1 MLKKLFSLFSGEDSN
16 HSRELA
22 DKVDAANKALAV
34 IEFTPEGIIETA
46 NSHFLGATGY
56 TLNEIQGKHHS
67 IFVTDKYR
75 ESNDYKNFWANL
87 RRGDAFTDE
96 IERVGKSG
104 DKLLLQAT
112 YSPLVDENGVVYKV
126 VKFASDITAV
136 RRASNQASAL
146 KLCQANVMLADNDLN
161 IVYMND
167 TVMEMLQK
175 RERELQQYLPSFNIK
190 NLIGT
195 NVDTFHKDPSHQ
207 RRLLGGLSSPYKTD
221 LNIGEMVFGL
231 IASPWMD
238 DKGNRLGTLVEWED
252 KTEAVKKQREMEAI
266 AAENAR
272 VRYALDSVTANVMI
286 ADPEGTILYMN
297 GAVDGMFK
305 NAESDIKR
313 DLPHFDSRTLVGTNM
328 DVFHKNPAHQRGLL
342 SNLSSTY
349 NGNAS
354 VGGRTFT
361 VIANPIFV
369 DGKKIGAV
377 VEWADRTA
385 EVAIEKEIA
394 DMIDAA
400 SKGDFTKQISIEG
413 KSGFFHGL
421 ATGLNDLVTTVEVA
435 LNDISRVLGA
445 MARGVLTERITR
457 NYDGSFGEL
466 KENANGTIEKLTDI
480 IGKIRTAS
488 SAISTAANEIAQ
500 GNADLSQRTEEQ
512 ASSLEQTASSMEEMT
527 STVRQSAE
535 NAQQANTLAT
545 SAQHKAGEGGE
556 VVSKAVEAMG
566 AINES
571 SKKINDIIGVIDEIA
586 FQTNLLALNAAVEAA
601 RAGEQGRGFAVVA
614 GEVRNLAQR
623 SAAAAKEIKELI
635 RDSVGKVEDGT
646 VLVNRS
652 GETLQELVSS
662 VETVSNMMK
671 EISNAATE
679 QTSGIEQV
687 NTAVS
692 QMDEMTQQ
700 NAALV
705 EEASAAG
712 EAMAE
717 QAARLMEE
725 VSFFT
730 ISQGE
735 QRMAPAPTRSFSAPP
750 RKAASGGVSTADDE
764 WEDF

>member
-1 MLKKLFSLFSGEDSN
+1 MKKLFDLFGGFN
-16 HSRELA
+16 KQYTQELE
-22 DKVDAANKALAV
+22 DKVNAARSALAV
-34 IEFTPEGIIETA
+34 IEFTPDGIVETA
-46 NSHFLGATGY
+46 NDLFLAGMGY
-56 TLNEIQGKHHS
+56 SLNEIQGKHHS
-67 IFVTDKYR
+67 IFVTEAYKNSS
-75 ESNDYKNFWANL
+75 EYKNFWSNL
-87 RRGDAFTDE
+87 RRGEALSGE
-96 IERVGKSG
+96 IERVTRSG
-104 DKLLLQAT
+104 GSILLHAT
-112 YSPLVDENGVVYKV
+112 YSPLKNEDGEVYRV
-126 VKFASDITAV
+126 IKFATDITQV
-136 RRASNQASAL
+136 RRESNQANAL

-161 IVYMND
+161 IIYMND
-167 TVMEMLQK
+167 TVTEMLQV
-175 RERELQQYLPSFNIK
+175 REKELQEHLPTFK
-190 NLIGT
+190 VKDLIGT
-195 NVDTFHKDPSHQ
+195 NVDTFHKSPAHQ
-207 RRLLGGLSSPYKTD
+207 RKLLGELKTPYKTT
-221 LNIGEMVFGL
+221 LNIGDLVFGL
-231 IASPWMD
+231 IATPWLD
-238 DKGNRLGTLVEWED
+238 SQGVRLGTVVEWLD
-252 KTEAVKKQREMEAI
+252 KTEEVKKQNELAAI

-297 GAVDGMFK
+297 ESVNGMFK

-313 DLPHFDSRTLVGTNM
+313 DLPNFDSRTLLGTNM
-328 DVFHKNPAHQRGLL
+328 DVFHKNPAHQRNLL
-342 SNLSSTY
+342 TNLTGTY
-349 NGNAS
+349 NGGAK

-385 EVAIEKEIA
+385 EVAIEREI
-394 DMIDAA
+394 DEMVSAA
-400 SKGDFTKQISIEG
+400 SQGDFTKQISLDG
-413 KSGFFHGL
+413 KQGFFLGL
-421 ATGLNDLVTTVEVA
+421 AKGLNDLVSTVEVA
-435 LNDISRVLGA
+435 LNDISRVLGS

-457 NYDGSFGEL
+457 NYEGSFGEL

-488 SAISTAANEIAQ
+488 NAISTAANEIAQ

-512 ASSLEQTASSMEEMT
+512 ASSLEETASSMEEMT

-535 NAQQANTLAT
+535 NAQQANTLAM
-545 SAQHKAGEGGE
+545 SAQKKAGEGGQ

-566 AINES
+566 AISES

-635 RDSVGKVEDGT
+635 RDSVSKVEDGT

-652 GETLQELVSS
+652 GETLEELVSS
-662 VETVSNMMK
+662 VETVSNMMR
-671 EISNAATE
+671 EISNGATE

-687 NTAVS
+687 NTAIS

-730 ISQGE
+730 ISQNE
-735 QRMAPAPTRSFSAPP
+735 QRMVASARPVAKSAPHRP
-750 RKAASGGVSTADDE
+750 ASAPSVSDDD

>member
-1 MLKKLFSLFSGEDSN
+1 MFKRLLDGLRGVSRE
-16 HSRELA
+16 HTRELA

-34 IEFTPEGIIETA
+34 IEFYPDGTIVTA
-46 NSHFLGATGY
+46 NSLFLAATGY
-56 TLNEIQGKHHS
+56 TMLEIQGKHHS
-67 IFVTDKYR
+67 IFVTDQYR
-75 ESNDYKNFWANL
+75 ESHEYKNFWSNL
-87 RRGDAFTDE
+87 RRGEAFTSE
-96 IERVGKSG
+96 IERVTKTGER
-104 DKLLLQAT
+104 LLLQAT
-112 YSPLVDENGVVYKV
+112 YSPLVDDEGRVYKV
-126 VKFASDITAV
+126 VKFATDITAV

-167 TVMEMLQK
+167 TVLEMLQK
-175 RERELQQYLPSFNIK
+175 REQELQQYLPSFNVSR
-190 NLIGT
+190 LIGT

-207 RRLLGGLSSPYKTD
+207 RRLLESLTSSYKTD

-231 IASPWMD
+231 IASPWKD
-238 DKGNRLGTLVEWED
+238 EKGNRLGTLVEWED
-252 KTEAVKKQREMEAI
+252 KTEEVKKRKEMEAI

-286 ADPEGTILYMN
+286 ADPDGTILYMN
-297 GAVDGMFK
+297 GSVDAMFK

-313 DLPHFDSRTLVGTNM
+313 DLPNFDSRTLLGTNM

-342 SNLSSTY
+342 TNLNSTY
-349 NGNAS
+349 NGNAH

-385 EVAIEKEIA
+385 EVAMEKEIA
-394 DMIDAA
+394 QMIQAA
-400 SKGDFTKQISIEG
+400 AKGDFTKQITAEG
-413 KSGFFHGL
+413 KTGFFLGL
-421 ATGLNDLVTTVEVA
+421 ATGLNELVTTVEVA
-435 LNDISRVLGA
+435 LNDISRVLGS

-457 NYDGSFGEL
+457 SYEGSFGEL

-480 IGKIRTAS
+480 IGKIRVAS

-527 STVRQSAE
+527 STVRQSAQ

-545 SAQHKAGEGGE
+545 SAQTKAGEGGE
-556 VVSKAVEAMG
+556 VVAKAVEAMG

-646 VLVNRS
+646 QLVNRS

-730 ISQGE
+730 ISQNE
-735 QRMAPAPTRSFSAPP
+735 QRMAAPSSRGSASASRRS
-750 RKAASGGVSTADDE
+750 RGGMASQDDE

>member
-1 MLKKLFSLFSGEDSN
+1 MKKLFELFGGTSKE
-16 HSRELA
+16 RTQELI
-22 DKVDAANKALAV
+22 DKVNAASSALAV
-34 IEFTPEGIIETA
+34 IEFTPEGVVETA
-46 NSHFLGATGY
+46 NNLFLGAMGY
-56 TLNEIQGKHHS
+56 SLNEIQGKHHS
-67 IFVTDKYR
+67 IFVTEEYR
-75 ESNDYKNFWANL
+75 NSNDYKNFWSNL
-87 RRGDAFTDE
+87 RRGEAMSGE
-96 IERVGKSG
+96 IERVTKAG
-104 DKLLLQAT
+104 DSVLLQAT
-112 YSPLVDENGVVYKV
+112 YAPLTNDAGVVYRV
-126 VKFASDITAV
+126 IKFASDITQV
-136 RRASNQASAL
+136 RLESNQASAL
-146 KLCQANVMLADNDLN
+146 KLCQANVMLADNNLN

-167 TVMEMLQK
+167 TVEAMLQA
-175 RERELQQYLPSFNIK
+175 REKELQEYLPSFK
-190 NLIGT
+190 VSKLIGT
-195 NVDTFHKDPSHQ
+195 NVDTFHKSPAHQ
-207 RRLLGGLSSPYKTD
+207 RKLLSDLTTPYKTT

-231 IASPWMD
+231 IATPWLD
-238 DKGNRLGTLVEWED
+238 AKGNRLGTLVEWLD
-252 KTEAVKKQREMEAI
+252 KTDEVKKQNEMAAI

-297 GAVDGMFK
+297 ESVNGMFK

-313 DLPHFDSRTLVGTNM
+313 DLPNFDSRTLMGTNM
-328 DVFHKNPAHQRGLL
+328 DVFHKNPSHQRNLL
-342 SNLSSTY
+342 ANLSGTY
-349 NGNAS
+349 NGNAN

-361 VIANPIFV
+361 VIANPIVV

-385 EVAIEKEIA
+385 EVAIEREIGEMVA
-394 DMIDAA
+394 AA
-400 SKGDFTKQISIEG
+400 SQGDFTKQISLDG
-413 KSGFFHGL
+413 KQGFFHGL
-421 ATGLNDLVTTVEVA
+421 AKGLNELVTTVEVA
-435 LNDISRVLGA
+435 LNDISRVLGS

-488 SAISTAANEIAQ
+488 NAISTAANEIAQ

-512 ASSLEQTASSMEEMT
+512 ASSLEETASSMEEMT

-545 SAQHKAGEGGE
+545 SAQKKAGEGGQ

-566 AINES
+566 AISES

-671 EISNAATE
+671 EISNGATE
-679 QTSGIEQV
+679 QTTGIEQV
-687 NTAVS
+687 NTAIS

-730 ISQGE
+730 ISQNE
-735 QRMAPAPTRSFSAPP
+735 QTMVASAQPVRRHAPRRAASAAPTHN
-750 RKAASGGVSTADDE
+750 DDD